1 MELINPSVEMIKE
14 KDIYKRIEL
23 AGRTCYKS
31 EEKIKED
38 SAKKFVRA
46 MIKSDHTA
54 MLEHA
59 SLVFQVDSYFVW
71 ETIKRSNRRYL
82 NLTECYVPTGY
93 NNQERRLLVSG
104 NIRAINESENPCLL
118 KAMVNEGYGDAVY
131 GDLTVETDNEYDVEV
146 RVVNLIDLENIHRE
160 EILNHYY
167 PSFRCITDRA
177 VTHEMVRHRPA
188 SFAQESQ
195 RYVNYEKKGGVEF
208 IKPYWYDSASANE
221 KISFKSS
228 LQNSEGIYK
237 ELIEAGLKPQE
248 ARGVLPNATK
258 TEIVMTAPMYEWQH
272 FLNLRYFGTTGAPHP
287 DIKNIAKYIHD
298 YLKDDMIIS
307 KYGAIVL

>member
-1 MELINPSVEMIKE
+1 MELIDPKVEMITE
-14 KDIYKRIEL
+14 RDIYKRIEL

-31 EEKIKED
+31 EDKIKAD
-38 SAKKFVRA
+38 SAKKFVKA
-46 MIKSDHTA
+46 MIKSNHTA

-59 SLVFQVDSYFVW
+59 SLVFQVDSYLIW
-71 ETIKRSNRRYL
+71 DIIKRCNRRYL
-82 NLTECYVPTGY
+82 NLTECYIPTGY

-104 NIRAINESENPCLL
+104 NIRAINESENPFLL
-118 KAMVNEGYGDAVY
+118 EAMVNAGYSDAVY
-131 GDLTVETDNEYDVEV
+131 GDPKVEKDKEYDVDV
-146 RVVNLIDLENIHRE
+146 RVVNLVDLENIQSE

-195 RYVNYEKKGGVEF
+195 RYVNYEKKGGVQF
-208 IKPYWYDSASANE
+208 IKPYWFDSASTDK
-221 KISFKSS
+221 KISFKYS
-228 LQNSEGIYK
+228 LKNSEGIYK
-237 ELIEAGLKPQE
+237 HLIEAGLKPQE

-287 DIKNIAKYIHD
+287 DIKNIASYIHN
-298 YLKDDMIIS
+298 YLKYDELVSKTKEII
-307 KYGAIVL
+307 V

>member
-1 MELINPSVEMIKE
+1 MELIEPSVEMITE
-14 KDIYKRIEL
+14 RDIYKRIEL

-31 EEKIKED
+31 EDKIKAD
-38 SAKKFVRA
+38 SAKKFVKA
-46 MIKSDHTA
+46 MIKSNHTA

-59 SLVFQVDSYFVW
+59 SRVFQVDSYFVW
-71 ETIKRSNRRYL
+71 ETIKRCNRRYL

-104 NIRAINESENPCLL
+104 NIRAINESENPFLL
-118 KAMVNEGYGDAVY
+118 EAMVNAGYSDVVY
-131 GDLTVETDNEYDVEV
+131 GDSKVEKDKEYDVDV
-146 RVVNLIDLENIHRE
+146 RVVNLVDLENIQKA

-195 RYVNYEKKGGVEF
+195 RYVNYEKKGGVQF
-208 IKPYWYDSASANE
+208 IKPYWFDSASTDE
-221 KISFKSS
+221 KISFKFS

-287 DIKNIAKYIHD
+287 DIKKIASYIHN
-298 YLKDDMIIS
+298 YLKYDELVS
-307 KYGAIVL
+307 KYDTIVI

>member
-1 MELINPSVEMIKE
+1 MELINPSVEMINE
-14 KDIYKRIEL
+14 RDIYKRIEI

-31 EEKIKED
+31 EDKIKED
-38 SAKKFVRA
+38 SAKKFVKA
-46 MIKSDHTA
+46 MIKSNHTA

-59 SLVFQVDSYFVW
+59 SLVFQVDSYLIW
-71 ETIKRSNRRYL
+71 DTIKRFNRRYL
-82 NLTECYVPTGY
+82 NMTECLYT
-93 NNQERRLLVSG
+93 NRNSQTNRRLLVSG
-104 NIRAINESENPCLL
+104 NIRAINESKNRFLL
-118 KAMVNEGYGDAVY
+118 KAMVDAGYEDAVY
-131 GDLTVETDNEYDVEV
+131 SYDKIELDKDYNADIK
-146 RVVNLIDLENIHRE
+146 VVDIMSIEHIQSE

-177 VTHEMVRHRPA
+177 VTHEMVRHRSA

-195 RYVNYEKKGGVEF
+195 RYVNYEKKGRVEF
-208 IKPYWYDSASANE
+208 IKPYWFDSASYKE
-221 KISFKSS
+221 KLLFKLS

-287 DIKNIAKYIHD
+287 DIKKIASYIHN
-298 YLKDDMIIS
+298 YLKDDELVS
-307 KYGAIVL
+307 KYDTIVI

>member
-1 MELINPSVEMIKE
+1 MELIEPKVEMITE
-14 KDIYKRIEL
+14 RDIYKRIEL

-31 EEKIKED
+31 EDKIKED
-38 SAKKFVRA
+38 SAKKFVKA
-46 MIKSDHTA
+46 MIKSNHTA

-59 SLVFQVDSYFVW
+59 SLVFQVDSYFIW
-71 ETIKRSNRRYL
+71 DTIKTFNRRYL
-82 NLTECYVPTGY
+82 NITECLYP
-93 NNQERRLLVSG
+93 NRSSQINRRLLVSG
-104 NIRAINESENPCLL
+104 NIRAINESKNRFLL
-118 KAMVNEGYGDAVY
+118 KAMVDAGYEDAVY
-131 GDLTVETDNEYDVEV
+131 SYDKIELDKDYSADIK
-146 RVVNLIDLENIHRE
+146 VVDIMSIENIQSE

-208 IKPYWYDSASANE
+208 IKPYWFDSASANE
-221 KISFKSS
+221 KISFKFS

-287 DIKNIAKYIHD
+287 DIKNIAIFIYD
-298 YLKDDMIIS
+298 YLKEDELVS
-307 KYGAIVL
+307 KYESILL

>member
-1 MELINPSVEMIKE
+1 MELINPSVEMINE
-14 KDIYKRIEL
+14 RDIYKRIEL

-31 EEKIKED
+31 EDKIKED
-38 SAKKFVRA
+38 SAKKFVKA
-46 MIKSDHTA
+46 MIKSNHTA

-59 SLVFQVDSYFVW
+59 SLVFQVDSYLIW
-71 ETIKRSNRRYL
+71 DTIKRFNRRYL
-82 NLTECYVPTGY
+82 NMTECLYT
-93 NNQERRLLVSG
+93 NRNSQTNRRLLVSG
-104 NIRAINESENPCLL
+104 NIRAINESKNRFLL
-118 KAMVNEGYGDAVY
+118 KAMVDAGYEDAVY
-131 GDLTVETDNEYDVEV
+131 SYDKIELDKDYNADIK
-146 RVVNLIDLENIHRE
+146 VVDIMSIENIQSE

-208 IKPYWYDSASANE
+208 IKPYWFDSASDSE
-221 KISFKSS
+221 KISFKFS

-272 FLNLRYFGTTGAPHP
+272 FLNLRYLGTTGAPHP
-287 DIKNIAKYIHD
+287 DIKKIASYIHN
-298 YLKDDMIIS
+298 YLKDDELVS
-307 KYGAIVL
+307 KYDTIVI

>member
-1 MELINPSVEMIKE
+1 MELTNPSVEMITE

-46 MIKSDHTA
+46 MIKSNHTA

-71 ETIKRSNRRYL
+71 ETIKRCNRRYL

-104 NIRAINESENPCLL
+104 NIRAINESENPFLL
-118 KAMVNEGYGDAVY
+118 EAMVNAGYGDAVY
-131 GDLTVETDNEYDVEV
+131 GDPTVATDKEHDVEV
-146 RVVNLIDLENIHRE
+146 RVVNLIDLENIQRE

-221 KISFKSS
+221 KISFKFS

-298 YLKDDMIIS
+298 YLKDDMLVS

>member
-1 MELINPSVEMIKE
+1 MELINPSVEMINE
-14 KDIYKRIEL
+14 RDIYKRIEL

-31 EEKIKED
+31 EDKIKED
-38 SAKKFVRA
+38 SAKKFVKA
-46 MIKSDHTA
+46 MIKSNHTA

-59 SLVFQVDSYFVW
+59 SLVFQVDSYFIW
-71 ETIKRSNRRYL
+71 DTIKRFNRRYL
-82 NLTECYVPTGY
+82 NMTECLYPNRSSQT
-93 NNQERRLLVSG
+93 NRRLLVSG
-104 NIRAINESENPCLL
+104 NIRAINESKNRFLL
-118 KAMVNEGYGDAVY
+118 KAMVDAGYEDAVY
-131 GDLTVETDNEYDVEV
+131 SYDKIELDKDYNADIK
-146 RVVNLIDLENIHRE
+146 VVDIMSIENIQSE

-208 IKPYWYDSASANE
+208 IKPYWFDSASASE
-221 KISFKSS
+221 KISFKFS

-237 ELIEAGLKPQE
+237 ELIESGLKPQE

-272 FLNLRYFGTTGAPHP
+272 FLNLRYFGTTGTPHP
-287 DIKNIAKYIHD
+287 DIKNIASYIHN
-298 YLKDDMIIS
+298 YLKEDELVS
-307 KYGAIVL
+307 KHVEIVI

>member
-1 MELINPSVEMIKE
+1 MELINPSVEMINE
-14 KDIYKRIEL
+14 RDIYKRIEL

-31 EEKIKED
+31 EDKIKED
-38 SAKKFVRA
+38 SAKKFVKA
-46 MIKSDHTA
+46 MIKSNHTA

-59 SLVFQVDSYFVW
+59 SLVFQVDSYFIW
-71 ETIKRSNRRYL
+71 DTIKGFNRRYL
-82 NLTECYVPTGY
+82 NMTECLYPNRSSQT
-93 NNQERRLLVSG
+93 NRRLLVSG
-104 NIRAINESENPCLL
+104 NIRAINESKNRFLL
-118 KAMVNEGYGDAVY
+118 KAMVDAGYEDAVY
-131 GDLTVETDNEYDVEV
+131 SYDKIELDKDYNADIK
-146 RVVNLIDLENIHRE
+146 VVDIMSIENIQSE

-208 IKPYWYDSASANE
+208 IKPYWFDSASASE
-221 KISFKSS
+221 KISFKFS

-237 ELIEAGLKPQE
+237 ELIESGLKPQE

-272 FLNLRYFGTTGAPHP
+272 FLNLRYFGTTGTPHP
-287 DIKNIAKYIHD
+287 DIKNIASYIHN
-298 YLKDDMIIS
+298 YLKEDELVS
-307 KYGAIVL
+307 KHVEIVI

>member
-1 MELINPSVEMIKE
+1 MELINPSVEMINE
-14 KDIYKRIEL
+14 RDIYKRIEL

-31 EEKIKED
+31 EDKIKED
-38 SAKKFVRA
+38 SAKKFVKA
-46 MIKSDHTA
+46 MIKSNHTA

-59 SLVFQVDSYFVW
+59 SLVFQVDSYFIW
-71 ETIKRSNRRYL
+71 DTIKRFNRRYL
-82 NLTECYVPTGY
+82 NMTECLYPNRSSQT
-93 NNQERRLLVSG
+93 NRRLLVSG
-104 NIRAINESENPCLL
+104 NIRAINESKNRFLL
-118 KAMVNEGYGDAVY
+118 KAMVDAGYEDAVY
-131 GDLTVETDNEYDVEV
+131 SYDKIELDKDYNADIK
-146 RVVNLIDLENIHRE
+146 VVDIMSIENIQNE

-208 IKPYWYDSASANE
+208 IKPYWFDSASASE
-221 KISFKSS
+221 KISFKFS

-237 ELIEAGLKPQE
+237 ELIESGLKPQE

-272 FLNLRYFGTTGAPHP
+272 FLNLRYFGTTGTPHP
-287 DIKNIAKYIHD
+287 DIKNIASYIHN
-298 YLKDDMIIS
+298 YLKEDELVS
-307 KYGAIVL
+307 KHVEIVI

>member
-1 MELINPSVEMIKE
+1 MELIEPKVEMITE
-14 KDIYKRIEL
+14 RDIYKRIEL

-31 EEKIKED
+31 EDKIKED
-38 SAKKFVRA
+38 SAKKFVKA
-46 MIKSDHTA
+46 MIKSNHTA

-59 SLVFQVDSYFVW
+59 SLVFQVDSYFIW
-71 ETIKRSNRRYL
+71 DTIKRFNRRYL
-82 NLTECYVPTGY
+82 NITECLGPNRSSQT
-93 NNQERRLLVSG
+93 NRRLLVSG
-104 NIRAINESENPCLL
+104 NIRAINESKNRFLL
-118 KAMVNEGYGDAVY
+118 KAMVDAGYEDAVY
-131 GDLTVETDNEYDVEV
+131 SYDKIELDKDYNTDIK
-146 RVVNLIDLENIHRE
+146 VVDIMSIENIQSE

-208 IKPYWYDSASANE
+208 IKPYWFDSASYKE
-221 KISFKSS
+221 KLLFKLS

-237 ELIEAGLKPQE
+237 DLIEAGLKPQE

-287 DIKNIAKYIHD
+287 DIKNIASYIHN
-298 YLKDDMIIS
+298 YLKYDELIS
-307 KYGAIVL
+307 KTKEIIV

>member
-31 EEKIKED
+31 EEKIKEG

-82 NLTECYVPTGY
+82 NLTECCVPTGY

-118 KAMVNEGYGDAVY
+118 KAMVNAGYGDAVY

-146 RVVNLIDLENIHRE
+146 RVVNLIDLENIKRE

-221 KISFKSS
+221 KISFKFS

>member
-1 MELINPSVEMIKE
+1 MELIEPKVEMITE
-14 KDIYKRIEL
+14 RDIYKRIEL

-31 EEKIKED
+31 EDKIKED
-38 SAKKFVRA
+38 SAKKFVKA
-46 MIKSDHTA
+46 MIKSNHTA

-59 SLVFQVDSYFVW
+59 SLVFQVDSYFIW
-71 ETIKRSNRRYL
+71 DTIKRFNRRYL
-82 NLTECYVPTGY
+82 NITECLDPNRSSQT
-93 NNQERRLLVSG
+93 NRRLLVSG
-104 NIRAINESENPCLL
+104 NIRAINESKNRFLL
-118 KAMVNEGYGDAVY
+118 KAMVDAGYEDAVY
-131 GDLTVETDNEYDVEV
+131 SYDKIELDKDYNADIK
-146 RVVNLIDLENIHRE
+146 VVDIMSIENIQSE

-208 IKPYWYDSASANE
+208 IKPYWFDSASYKE
-221 KISFKSS
+221 KLLFKLS

-287 DIKNIAKYIHD
+287 DIKNIASYIHN
-298 YLKDDMIIS
+298 YLKYDELVSKTKEII
-307 KYGAIVL
+307 L

>member
-1 MELINPSVEMIKE
+1 MELINPSVEMINE
-14 KDIYKRIEL
+14 RDIYKRIEL

-31 EEKIKED
+31 EDKIKED
-38 SAKKFVRA
+38 SAKKFVKA
-46 MIKSDHTA
+46 MIKSNHTA

-59 SLVFQVDSYFVW
+59 SLVFQVDSYLIW
-71 ETIKRSNRRYL
+71 DTIKRFNRRYL
-82 NLTECYVPTGY
+82 NMTECLCT
-93 NNQERRLLVSG
+93 NRNSQTNKRLLVSG
-104 NIRAINESENPCLL
+104 NIRAINESKNRFLL
-118 KAMVNEGYGDAVY
+118 KAMVDAGYEDAVY
-131 GDLTVETDNEYDVEV
+131 SYDKIELDKDYNADIK
-146 RVVNLIDLENIHRE
+146 VVDIMSIENIQSE

-208 IKPYWYDSASANE
+208 IKPYWFDSASASE

-258 TEIVMTAPMYEWQH
+258 TEIVMTAPMYEWRH

-287 DIKNIAKYIHD
+287 DIKNIASYIHN
-298 YLKDDMIIS
+298 YLKYDELVSKTKEII
-307 KYGAIVL
+307 V

>member
-1 MELINPSVEMIKE
+1 MELINPSVEMINE
-14 KDIYKRIEL
+14 RDIYKRIEL

-31 EEKIKED
+31 EDKIKED

-46 MIKSDHTA
+46 MIKSNHTA

-59 SLVFQVDSYFVW
+59 SLVFQVDSYFIL
-71 ETIKRSNRRYL
+71 ETIKRCNRRYL

-104 NIRAINESENPCLL
+104 NIRAINESENPFLL
-118 KAMVNEGYGDAVY
+118 LAMMNAGYGDAVY
-131 GDLTVETDNEYDVEV
+131 GDTAIGKDNEYDVDA
-146 RVVNLIDLENIHRE
+146 RVVNLIDLENIQKE

-195 RYVNYEKKGGVEF
+195 RYVNYEKKGEVEF
-208 IKPYWYDSASANE
+208 IKPYWFDSASASE
-221 KISFKSS
+221 KISFKFS

-287 DIKNIAKYIHD
+287 DIKNIARYIYK
-298 YLKDDMIIS
+298 YLKDDELVS
-307 KYGAIVL
+307 KYGTIVL

>member
-1 MELINPSVEMIKE
+1 MELINPSVEMINE
-14 KDIYKRIEL
+14 RDIYKRIEL

-31 EEKIKED
+31 EDKIKED
-38 SAKKFVRA
+38 SAKKFVKA
-46 MIKSDHTA
+46 MIKSNHTA

-59 SLVFQVDSYFVW
+59 SLVFQVDSYFIW
-71 ETIKRSNRRYL
+71 DTIKRFNRRYL
-82 NLTECYVPTGY
+82 NMTECLYPNRSSQT
-93 NNQERRLLVSG
+93 NRRLIVSG
-104 NIRAINESENPCLL
+104 NIRAINESKNRFLL
-118 KAMVNEGYGDAVY
+118 KAMVDAGYEDAVY
-131 GDLTVETDNEYDVEV
+131 SYDKIELDKDYNADIK
-146 RVVNLIDLENIHRE
+146 VVDIMSIENIQSE

-208 IKPYWYDSASANE
+208 IKPYWFDSASASE
-221 KISFKSS
+221 KISFKFS

-272 FLNLRYFGTTGAPHP
+272 FLNLRYFGTTGTPHP
-287 DIKNIAKYIHD
+287 DIKNIASYIHN
-298 YLKDDMIIS
+298 YLKEDELVS
-307 KYGAIVL
+307 KHVEIVI

>member
-1 MELINPSVEMIKE
+1 MELINPSVEMITE

-46 MIKSDHTA
+46 MIKSNHTA

-59 SLVFQVDSYFVW
+59 SLVFQVDSYYVW

-82 NLTECYVPTGY
+82 NLTECYVPTVY
-93 NNQERRLLVSG
+93 NQERRLLVSG
-104 NIRAINESENPCLL
+104 NIRAINESKNPCLL
-118 KAMVNEGYGDAVY
+118 QAMVNAGYSDAVY
-131 GDLTVETDNEYDVEV
+131 EDTTVGTDIMYENSEL
-146 RVVNLIDLENIHRE
+146 RVVDINEIENIQRD
-160 EILNHYY
+160 EIVNHYY

-195 RYVNYEKKGGVEF
+195 RYVNYEKKGEVEF

-221 KISFKSS
+221 KISFKFS

-287 DIKNIAKYIHD
+287 DIKNIASKIHD
-298 YLKDDMIIS
+298 YLKEDELVS
-307 KYGAIVL
+307 KYGAIIL